1 MLSTGAFNALLKTLE
16 EPPANVVFILATT
29 EVHKVPAT
37 IISRTQRFNFK
48 RITAADLFKR
58 MAYILEQKEMTYD
71 PAALKV
77 IAKAAEG
84 GMRDALSIL
93 DQSYPSVITT
103 SL

>member
-1 MLSTGAFNALLKTLE
+1 
-16 EPPANVVFILATT
+16 
-29 EVHKVPAT
+29 
-37 IISRTQRFNFK
+37 
-48 RITAADLFKR
+48 

-93 DQSYPSVITT
+93 DQVLSFSDNHVTLENALDVT
-103 SL
+103 GSLTEALLADYVQTIHDHAPKAAVATIATDIS